1 MLTRKLILRPEFNP
15 PLEGGSKNSSAAK
28 NFSGRD
34 NAPTIPLPEAVF
46 TLTRESAFDP
56 PSRGGWNWLIR
67 LAFVGAVS
75 VSVSGCSVYA
85 SLSPTPSIDAFAAE
99 RPTTAS
105 VGVVMPDPAD
115 FPHSWD
121 AATYVL
127 RVTQFGVMPP
137 LNGGV
142 AFVGD
147 SLTDW
152 MRWNELFPDL
162 KSRNFG
168 IAGDTTVGLQ
178 HRVSQ
183 VIAAKPA
190 KIILQIGTNDIEFGK
205 LTPDGIVANIDDCVA
220 QLQTGLPGVKIYVE
234 SLLPR
239 QPQYDDKVRA
249 VNALLKAAV
258 EKRGLPY
265 IDLYPHFVASGRLDP
280 RLTPDDLHLSGEG
293 YLRWRDIIRPYLGNN

>member
-1 MLTRKLILRPEFNP
+1 MLSKHTYNPEIHP
-15 PLEGGSKNSSAAK
+15 PLEGGWKMGSMFSCFSK
-28 NFSGRD
+28 
-34 NAPTIPLPEAVF
+34 AVLIAGV
-46 TLTRESAFDP
+46 LTAT
-56 PSRGGWNWLIR
+56 
-67 LAFVGAVS
+67 
-75 VSVSGCSVYA
+75 SGCSAWNNTFGETPPAAAVA
-85 SLSPTPSIDAFAAE
+85 PTPVDPYAAV

-105 VGVVMPDPAD
+105 VGVVMPDQED

-183 VIAAKPA
+183 VIAARPA

-205 LTPDGIVANIDDCVA
+205 LTPEGIVANIDDCVA

-239 QPQYDDKVRA
+239 QPQYDEKVRA
-249 VNALLKAAV
+249 VNALLKGAV
-258 EKRGLPY
+258 ERRGLLY
-265 IDLYPHFVASGRLDP
+265 IDLYSRFVAGGRLDP
-280 RLTPDDLHLSGEG
+280 KLTPDDLHLSGEG